1 MAIATRIHG
10 KNHSD
15 DGGGGDDDDD
25 GGGDGDA
32 DFGEVVGGG
41 PHPLDI
47 QTIGPQPL
55 E

>member
-1 MAIATRIHG
+1 MAIATRFHG

-32 DFGEVVGGG
+32 DFGEVVGEGTSPFG
-41 PHPLDI
+41 YPDDRAP
-47 QTIGPQPL
+47 TP
-55 E
+55 